1 MLYTLN
7 IQNKKLKGSIQLPSS
22 KSESNRALIIQQLC
36 TENTT
41 IENLSSAADT
51 QVLEQILFEYKSG
64 GSTFD
69 VKLAGTAMRFLTAF
83 FASRDCNVILTG
95 SERMKQRPIEILVN
109 ALKQIDANIEYI
121 EKLGFPPIKIIGKKL
136 QGGKISMDGSVSSQ
150 YITALLLIAPTL
162 SSGLEIELTGK
173 ITSEPYIEMTIQMMA
188 HFGAEVKRD
197 GNILQ
202 IKPQL
207 YTAKKYVV
215 ESDWSAASYW
225 YAMAALSEEADIEL
239 IGLKR
244 NSLQG
249 DGVLSKLFEMF
260 GVETTYNEN
269 TVHISKVSKQL
280 PNTFEYDFSDCP
292 DLAQTVAVIIAA
304 LKIPSKFSGLETLLI
319 KETNRVEALKNELG
333 KMGVEVI
340 ILNNGSIEIIPSQ
353 RINASNI
360 VIETYD
366 DHRMAMAF
374 APLALIIEN
383 LKINNP
389 SVVEK
394 SYPNYWEHL
403 KKIGFSIS

>member
-1 MLYTLN
+1 LLYTLN
-7 IQNKKLKGSIQLPSS
+7 IQNKKLKGSVLLPGS

-51 QVLEQILFEYKSG
+51 QVLKQMLFEYKSG
-64 GSTFD
+64 GSNFD

-95 SERMKQRPIEILVN
+95 SERMKHRPIEILVN
-109 ALKQIDANIEYI
+109 ALKQIDANIEYT
-121 EKLGFPPIKIIGKKL
+121 EKLGFPPLKIIGKEL

-150 YITALLLIAPTL
+150 YITALLLISPTL
-162 SSGLEIELTGK
+162 SNGLEIELTGK

-188 HFGAEVKRD
+188 HFGVEVKRN

-225 YAMAALSEEADIEL
+225 YSMAALSEEADIGL
-239 IGLKR
+239 IGLKS

-249 DGVLSKLFEMF
+249 DAQVATLFEVF
-260 GVETTYNEN
+260 GVETKYNDN
-269 TVHISKVSKQL
+269 LVRISKVSKKL
-280 PNTFEYDFSDCP
+280 PATFEYDFSDCP
-292 DLAQTVAVIIAA
+292 DLAQTVAVVVAT
-304 LKIPSKFSGLETLLI
+304 LNIPSKISGLETLLI
-319 KETNRVEALKNELG
+319 KETNRVAALKNELE
-333 KMGVEVI
+333 KLGVEVI
-340 ILNNGSIEIIPSQ
+340 IIDNSSIQIMPSQ
-353 RINASNI
+353 KMDANNV
-360 VIETYD
+360 VIETYN

-374 APLALIIEN
+374 APLALIFEN

-394 SYPNYWEHL
+394 SYPAYWEHL

>member
-7 IQNKKLKGSIQLPSS
+7 IQNKKLKGSVLLPGS

-51 QVLEQILFEYKSG
+51 QVLKQMLFEYKSG
-64 GSTFD
+64 GSNFD

-95 SERMKQRPIEILVN
+95 SERMKHRPIEILVN
-109 ALKQIDANIEYI
+109 ALKQIDANIEYT
-121 EKLGFPPIKIIGKKL
+121 EKLGFPPLKIIGKEL

-150 YITALLLIAPTL
+150 YITALLLISPTL
-162 SSGLEIELTGK
+162 SNGLEIELTGK

-188 HFGAEVKRD
+188 HFGVEVKRN

-225 YAMAALSEEADIEL
+225 YSMAALSEEADIGL
-239 IGLKR
+239 IGLKS

-249 DGVLSKLFEMF
+249 DAQVATLFEVF
-260 GVETTYNEN
+260 GVETKYNDN
-269 TVHISKVSKQL
+269 LVRISKVSKKL
-280 PNTFEYDFSDCP
+280 PATFEYDFSDCP
-292 DLAQTVAVIIAA
+292 DLAQTVAVVVAT
-304 LKIPSKFSGLETLLI
+304 LNIPSKISGLETLLI
-319 KETNRVEALKNELG
+319 KETNRVAALKNELE
-333 KMGVEVI
+333 KLGVEVI
-340 ILNNGSIEIIPSQ
+340 IIDNSSIQIMPSQ
-353 RINASNI
+353 KMDANNV
-360 VIETYD
+360 VIETYN

-374 APLALIIEN
+374 APLALIFEN

-394 SYPNYWEHL
+394 SYPAYWEHL